1 MSKIKRAVMRA
12 LSVRGKDYAY
22 IWYLYNQ
29 I

>member
-1 MSKIKRAVMRA
+1 MATIKRALMRV
-12 LSVRGKDYAY
+12 LSVRSKDDAY

>member
-1 MSKIKRAVMRA
+1 MARIKRAVMRA
-12 LSVRGKDYAY
+12 LSVRSRDNYY